1 MCPIGIAS
9 HFASS
14 PSRGMAFHV
23 RTDSLNHSPQW
34 YESKGL
40 DEDSPPSRV
49 AFINAD
55 VKLMDRDDPKMTPGE
70 KLGLYTEAWNEILS
84 GKQGNVSVA
93 DLQEV
98 LEREGLLGIRPQE
111 EYSQGGFKAIARSME
126 KFKLTPN
133 DVREFLKWTAKNE
146 NAKKARAKKLKSK
159 KVTQEEIKKMN
170 IVERK
175 KFFDEGGEVEKAEW

>member
-1 MCPIGIAS
+1 MS
-9 HFASS
+9 
-14 PSRGMAFHV
+14 FHV

-34 YESKGL
+34 YESKRL
-40 DEDSPPSRV
+40 SEDSPASLR

-55 VKLMDRDDPKMTPGE
+55 LRLMDRDDATMTPEE
-70 KLGLYTEAWNEILS
+70 KLGLYTEVWNEILS

-98 LEREGLLGIRPQE
+98 LEREGLLGFRPQV

-133 DVREFLKWTAKNE
+133 DVREFLNWTAKNE
-146 NAKKARAKKLKSK
+146 NAKKARANKKNSK
-159 KVTQEEIKKMN
+159 KATQEEIKNMN

-175 KFFDEGGEVEKAEW
+175 KFFDEGGEVEKADW